1 MILILLSCLKFES
14 LPTSGLIRSSLL
26 LHVLKEMTKA
36 TVICHQSLRSSFLLS
51 PCRLSVLNLVVL
63 GMVYSLVSIFIL
75 TVSVI
80 PRSSIFSSLSCIA
93 CIYLQDFFGFQRSDT
108 SYDVSSWNLITFI
121 GLNNKD
127 RWNFPVSTNYIDRV
141 FLNIVL
147 GPQWHFF
154 SMRFTFTKFFS
165 NTGKIL
171 LTVSMKY
178 CHRIWFHNQF
188 LGRSYN
194 CWGV

>member
-1 MILILLSCLKFES
+1 M
-14 LPTSGLIRSSLL
+14 
-26 LHVLKEMTKA
+26 H
-36 TVICHQSLRSSFLLS
+36 LR
-51 PCRLSVLNLVVL
+51 
-63 GMVYSLVSIFIL
+63 
-75 TVSVI
+75 
-80 PRSSIFSSLSCIA
+80 
-93 CIYLQDFFGFQRSDT
+93 DFFGFQCSDK

-121 GLNNKD
+121 GLNNED

-147 GPQWHFF
+147 GPRLHFF
-154 SMRFTFTKFFS
+154 FLCGLLSPIFFS
-165 NTGKIL
+165 NTGTIL

-194 CWGV
+194 C